1 MQLEAKAWSSKSC
14 ITQTVKKM
22 IMTAES
28 EEEAKE
34 LAILFDAIR
43 KGTFT
48 LSPQDLIKNAV
59 SDLRTDS

>member
-34 LAILFDAIR
+34 LASLFDAIR
-43 KGTFT
+43 KGK
-48 LSPQDLIKNAV
+48 LSLATGAIE
-59 SDLRTDS
+59 